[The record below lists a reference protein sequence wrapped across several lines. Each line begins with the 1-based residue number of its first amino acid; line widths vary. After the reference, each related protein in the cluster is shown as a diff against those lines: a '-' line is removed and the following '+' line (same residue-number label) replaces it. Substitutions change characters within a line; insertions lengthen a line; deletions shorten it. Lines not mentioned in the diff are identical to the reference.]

1 MILYNF
7 IDKFLM
13 NDFNS
18 EIKNRL
24 NHKNPIIFDV
34 GCFNGNFSR
43 KLIKDLK
50 LKKVNFYLFDANPN
64 LKIKEFKYF
73 NEVFSNKISYRK
85 FNLNTFFP
93 SSGSS
98 LKKTIKDDKLWN
110 FSRRLITMKFNKPF
124 TIIKVK
130 TNTLDNFCKIKKIKR
145 VDLLKIDVEGSELD
159 VLRGA
164 KKLLNSV
171 NIIQLEIL
179 QRKNKFLLEKN
190 RILIFLKKYNFRL
203 IKEKKIPSVGILSSS
218 ISEDLLFIKDQVIL

>member
-1 MILYNF
+1 
-7 IDKFLM
+7 M

-18 EIKNRL
+18 EIKHRL
-24 NHKNPIIFDV
+24 DNENPIIFDI

-43 KLIKDLK
+43 KLKKDLK
-50 LKKVNFYLFDANPN
+50 LKKKNFYLFDANPN

-73 NEVFSNKISYRK
+73 NEVFSNKIGHRK

-110 FSRRLITMKFNKPF
+110 FSRRLITLKFNKPF
-124 TIIKVK
+124 VKINVK
-130 TNTLDNFCKIKKIKR
+130 TNTLDNFCKIKKIKK

-179 QRKNKFLLEKN
+179 QRKTKFLHEKKK
-190 RILIFLKKYNFRL
+190 ILILLKKYHFRM
-203 IKEKKIPSVGILSSS
+203 IKEKIIPSVGILSNS
-218 ISEDLLFIKDQVIL
+218 ISEDLLFVKD

>member
-110 FSRRLITMKFNKPF
+110 FSRRLITMKFNQSF
-124 TIIKVK
+124 AIIKVK

-164 KKLLNSV
+164 KKLLNTVS
-171 NIIQLEIL
+171 IIQLEIL

-190 RILIFLKKYNFRL
+190 KILIFLKKYNFRL

-218 ISEDLLFIKDQVIL
+218 ISEDLLFIKDRVIS

>member
-18 EIKNRL
+18 EIKNL
-24 NHKNPIIFDV
+24 LGHKNPIIFDV

-43 KLIKDLK
+43 KLYKDLK
-50 LKKVNFYLFDANPN
+50 LKKENFYLFDANPN

-85 FNLNTFFP
+85 FNLNNFFP

-110 FSRRLITMKFNKPF
+110 FSRKLITMKLNQPF
-124 TIIKVK
+124 SIIKVK

-171 NIIQLEIL
+171 RIIQLEIL
-179 QRKNKFLLEKN
+179 QRKNKFSLEKN
-190 RILIFLKKYNFRL
+190 KILVFLKKFNYRL

-218 ISEDLLFIKDQVIL
+218 ISEDLLFIKIR

>member
-7 IDKFLM
+7 VDKFLM

-64 LKIKEFKYF
+64 LKIKEFNYF
-73 NEVFSNKISYRK
+73 NEVFSNKIGFRK

-110 FSRRLITMKFNKPF
+110 FSRRLITMKFNQPF
-124 TIIKVK
+124 RVIKVK

-171 NIIQLEIL
+171 SIIQLEIL

-190 RILIFLKKYNFRL
+190 KILIFLRKYNFSL

-218 ISEDLLFIKDQVIL
+218 ISEDLLFIKIR

>member
-1 MILYNF
+1 
-7 IDKFLM
+7 M

-18 EIKNRL
+18 VIKDLL
-24 NHKNPIIFDV
+24 NHKNPIVFDV

-43 KLIKDLK
+43 KLYKDLK
-50 LKKVNFYLFDANPN
+50 LKKINFYLFDANPN

-85 FNLNTFFP
+85 FNLNNFFP

-110 FSRRLITMKFNKPF
+110 FSRKLIAMKFNQSF
-124 TIIKVK
+124 SIIKVK

-171 NIIQLEIL
+171 KIIQLEIL
-179 QRKNKFLLEKN
+179 QRKNKFTLEKDK
-190 RILIFLKKYNFRL
+190 ILIFLKKFNFRL

-218 ISEDLLFIKDQVIL
+218 ISEDLLFIKD